1 VERGANP
8 GGFVPNSKVAFV
20 SAYETDL
27 SSALL
32 TKQELATL
40 CNVHLRTVDTWI
52 FQRKI
57 PFLKVGRAVRFD
69 RRAVEKALAKYVV
82 REVA

>member
-1 VERGANP
+1 
-8 GGFVPNSKVAFV
+8 VPNQKTALV
-20 SAYETDL
+20 SRYETDL

-32 TKQELATL
+32 TKQELAKL
-40 CNVHLRTVDTWI
+40 CRVHLRTVDSWI

>member
-1 VERGANP
+1 M
-8 GGFVPNSKVAFV
+8 PNQKVVLATRYV
-20 SAYETDL
+20 TDL

-40 CNVHLRTVDTWI
+40 CSVHLRTVDSWI

-69 RRAVEKALAKYVV
+69 RRAVEKALSKFII

>member
-1 VERGANP
+1 MKRGTTH
-8 GGFVPNSKVAFV
+8 GGIVPNSKVDFG
-20 SAYETDL
+20 SAYEADL

-32 TKQELATL
+32 TKQQIAAL

-57 PFLKVGRAVRFD
+57 PFLKVGRAVRFN